1 MAITDSDLDLAQ
13 YIDHSLLIPTATS
26 EQWEGV
32 TRSFAVSCTY
42 TTMNKEAVSRDL
54 ILYTTMNHMRSF
66 TVYNHE
72 KEAVSR
78 DLLLYTTM
86 IKEAVSG
93 DILLYTTINKEAV
106 SRDLLLY
113 TTMKKS
119 LYHEIYYCIQ
129 P

>member
-1 MAITDSDLDLAQ
+1 MYIGTSTDRILYYSVPE
-13 YIDHSLLIPTATS
+13 HMFS

-86 IKEAVSG
+86 IKEAVSR

-106 SRDLLLY
+106 SRDLLPY
-113 TTMKKS
+113 KTMNHVHS
-119 LYHEIYYCIQ
+119 
-129 P
+129 